1 MINKLELTGIISKY
15 YLNGL
20 VEAVKWEIK
29 DNNLSIKFTAPDRS
43 MLGIVKHNNFEIEDS
58 EFGVNNT
65 TQLNKLLGITSGYLD
80 LKYIKHNNKITKL
93 VVSDNQFTLNYA
105 VADLQIIPKAGEYI
119 GDDSYNIM
127 ANLDNESINA
137 IVRAKSALADSDT
150 VVFKPH
156 TGIDGDLQLEMEF
169 GGNIEHSNKVSFY
182 IPNIKTHNLPSDF
195 KAHYNSDLIKEIMY
209 CNKDVASGKMVMN
222 LDGIM
227 NFKFENNNTK
237 SEYFLV
243 AKEL

>member
-1 MINKLELTGIISKY
+1 MIQKLELQSIISKY

-43 MLGIVKHNNFEIEDS
+43 MLGIVKCSNFEIEDS

-65 TQLNKLLGITSGYLD
+65 TQLNKLLGITNGYLD

-119 GDDSYNIM
+119 GDDNYNIK
-127 ANLDNESINA
+127 ATLDNESINA

-150 VVFKPH
+150 VVFKPSH
-156 TGIDGDLQLEMEF
+156 R
-169 GGNIEHSNKVSFY
+169 
-182 IPNIKTHNLPSDF
+182 
-195 KAHYNSDLIKEIMY
+195 
-209 CNKDVASGKMVMN
+209 C
-222 LDGIM
+222 
-227 NFKFENNNTK
+227 
-237 SEYFLV
+237 
-243 AKEL
+243 